1 VIFDVGSDRDTIAE
15 TGQHGAGACEGAQMN
30 EPTGGY
36 DLREIARQ
44 TMIARGLQPDFP
56 TDSLRQLESIS
67 GPAQDP
73 AARDL
78 RALLWCSI
86 DNNSSEDL
94 DQLTVSEALPGGQ
107 TKVLVAIADVD
118 ALVGSGTPIDRYA
131 AANATTVYTPAQ
143 IFPMLPERLST
154 DLTSL
159 AQGQDRLA
167 VVVELVVTTDGAVS
181 ESSVYRATVRNQAKL
196 AYHGV
201 AMWLDGAGPPPGR
214 VAAVPGLADQ
224 LRTQDRVGRA
234 LQAVRHAHGSLDFES
249 HQPEVTAAGG
259 RVVDLRLER
268 QDRAQAMI
276 AEFMIAANGAVAGY
290 LTDRKFPVLE
300 RVVRAPERWDRIRT
314 VAERLGEHLP
324 ASPDS
329 KALAEFLARRRQ
341 ADPLRFPDLSLT
353 IVKLMG
359 PGEYVVQIPGEP
371 PIGHFGLAVRDYS
384 HSTAPNRRF
393 PDLITQRLVKAAV
406 AGAPAPYTVAELTDL
421 AAHCTRQEDAAR
433 KVERQV
439 RKSAAAMYL
448 ADHIG
453 ETFDAIVTGVTDQ
466 GTWVRVL
473 KPPVE
478 GMLTAGRTGADVG
491 DRLRVKLLSVDVERG
506 FIDFAR
512 AAP

>member
-1 VIFDVGSDRDTIAE
+1 
-15 TGQHGAGACEGAQMN
+15 MN
-30 EPTGGY
+30 DPIGPH
-36 DLREIARQ
+36 DLRAIARQ
-44 TMIARGLQPDFP
+44 AMITRGLQPDFP
-56 TDSLRQLESIS
+56 PAALRQLDTIS
-67 GPAQDP
+67 S
-73 AARDL
+73 AAEDSSVRDL

-86 DNNSSEDL
+86 DNNGSEDL
-94 DQLTVSEALPGGQ
+94 DQLTVSEVMSDGR

-118 ALVGSGTPIDRYA
+118 AVVRSGTSIDRHA

-159 AQGQDRLA
+159 AEGQDRLA
-167 VVVELVVTTDGAVS
+167 VVVELVVGADGAVP
-181 ESSVYRATVRNQAKL
+181 ESSVYRATVRNKAKL

-224 LRTQDRVGRA
+224 LRTQDRVARA

-268 QDRAQAMI
+268 LDRAQAMI
-276 AEFMIAANGAVAGY
+276 AEFMIAANGAVAGF
-290 LTDRKFPVLE
+290 LAARGLPVLE

-314 VAERLGEHLP
+314 VAKNLGEHLP
-324 ASPDS
+324 AEPDS
-329 KALAEFLARRRQ
+329 KALGDFLARRRL

-359 PGEYVVQIPGEP
+359 PGEYVVQVRGQP

-393 PDLITQRLVKAAV
+393 PDLVTQRLVKAAA
-406 AGAPAPYTVAELTDL
+406 AGAPSPYSIADLTAL
-421 AAHCTRQEDAAR
+421 AAHCTQQEDAAR

-439 RKSAAAMYL
+439 RKSAAALYL
-448 ADHIG
+448 ADRIG
-453 ETFDAIVTGVTDQ
+453 ETFEAIVTGVIDQ

-478 GMLTAGRTGADVG
+478 GMLIRGRDGADVG

>member
-1 VIFDVGSDRDTIAE
+1 
-15 TGQHGAGACEGAQMN
+15 MN
-30 EPTGGY
+30 DAIGRH
-36 DLREIARQ
+36 DLRAIARRA
-44 TMIARGLQPDFP
+44 MIDRGLQPDFP
-56 TDSLRQLESIS
+56 ADAVRQLEAI
-67 GPAQDP
+67 PA
-73 AARDL
+73 AARDPAVRDL
-78 RALLWCSI
+78 RSLLWCSI

-94 DQLTVSEALPGGQ
+94 DQLTVSEALPDGR

-118 ALVGSGTPIDRYA
+118 ALVRPGTPLDRHA

-167 VVVELVVTTDGAVS
+167 VVAELVMTTDGAVS
-181 ESSVYRATVRNQAKL
+181 ESSAYRATVRNQAKL

-201 AMWLDGAGPPPGR
+201 AMWLDGAGQPPGR
-214 VAAVPGLADQ
+214 LAAVPGLADQ
-224 LRTQDRVGRA
+224 LRTQDRCARA
-234 LQAVRHAHGSLDFES
+234 LQAVRHAHGALDFES
-249 HQPEVTAAGG
+249 HEPEVTAAGG
-259 RVVDLRLER
+259 RIVEMRLEQ

-276 AEFMIAANGAVAGY
+276 AEFMIAANGAVAGF
-290 LTDRKFPVLE
+290 LAARGLPVLE
-300 RVVRAPERWDRIRT
+300 RVVRAPERWDRIRI

-324 ASPDS
+324 AEPDP
-329 KALAEFLARRRQ
+329 KALGEFLARRRQ

-353 IVKLMG
+353 VVKLMG
-359 PGEYVVQIPGEP
+359 PGEYVVQVPGQP

-393 PDLITQRLVKAAV
+393 ADLVTQRLVKAAV
-406 AGAPAPYTVAELTDL
+406 AGASSSYTADELTAI
-421 AAHCTRQEDAAR
+421 AAHCTQQDAAAR

-439 RKSAAAMYL
+439 RKSAAALYL

-473 KPPVE
+473 KPPAE
-478 GMLTAGRTGADVG
+478 GKLAAGRDGADVG
-491 DRLRVKLLSVDVERG
+491 DRLRVKLLSTDVERG

-512 AAP
+512 AGS